1 MEGYQGKSAQNENQV
16 SLQNDLQQK
25 GPQIETK
32 FSSIANASP
41 QSQQMQN
48 FAAIA
53 NGSAY
58 AQRMTQLHAIANGGG
73 AEGASTF
80 QQPKNNT
87 GLPDQLKSGIE
98 SLGGYSMDDVR
109 VHYNSSKPAQLQAH
123 AYAQGTEIHIAPGQ
137 EKHLPHEAWHVV
149 QQKQGRVKP
158 TLQMKGIAINDDSA
172 LEKEADVMGAKAMG
186 GGGFAYTPQ
195 TARTASSNGQETILQ
210 PVWINGLPI
219 VKGDWKYELYRW
231 HEIVDGLIWY
241 LIMENDG
248 DSVSYSLYYQVQ
260 DTEFVDVY
268 YKENEGVENRKPITE
283 WLKDGT
289 HWIQNE
295 EEDEKKIS
303 MGTMP
308 ISAAG
313 VDRVKELQAKLSL
326 IKAPKV
332 KDLRKIA
339 RESSLRTL
347 NLAEMRNMQCEKFAI
362 DFQSQISAP
371 NRLSVLF
378 KFRLPK
384 GFVLDREITIDDE
397 THPYHD
403 VEVGSDYHYATIVKI
418 EEEYLIFDNHH
429 LDGVSIDN
437 FLDTLK
443 FQLLEV
449 SGSTSTKVEKSAAEL
464 EPLIQVRICDASKGK
479 EAKSVI
485 SNLNLSEF
493 RAAFK

>member
-16 SLQNDLQQK
+16 SLQNDVQQK

-58 AQRMTQLHAIANGGG
+58 AQRMTQLNAIANVGGG

-186 GGGFAYTPQ
+186 GGERKAKSSNKSATTTSIPQLVVQRAVPNDFKPTPNATLLDPDPSKWARPAWYNGAAGGAATIRQ
-195 TARTASSNGQETILQ
+195 HVWEKLRVRDLFEIRLPDDSSQLLCICPYCASAVSFMGASVEHMVSWREYAQSKGARTISELNYWYHDLDNLIVVHSACNSSAQKLEPEDVAMRGHSASSPATWGAS
-210 PVWINGLPI
+210 
-219 VKGDWKYELYRW
+219 
-231 HEIVDGLIWY
+231 HERF
-241 LIMENDG
+241 IMG
-248 DSVSYSLYYQVQ
+248 S
-260 DTEFVDVY
+260 
-268 YKENEGVENRKPITE
+268 I
-283 WLKDGT
+283 
-289 HWIQNE
+289 IQNLKQQFRGSGYE
-295 EEDEKKIS
+295 A
-303 MGTMP
+303 P
-308 ISAAG
+308 
-313 VDRVKELQAKLSL
+313 ELFGRM
-326 IKAPKV
+326 
-332 KDLRKIA
+332 D
-339 RESSLRTL
+339 
-347 NLAEMRNMQCEKFAI
+347 NL
-362 DFQSQISAP
+362 
-371 NRLSVLF
+371 
-378 KFRLPK
+378 
-384 GFVLDREITIDDE
+384 
-397 THPYHD
+397 
-403 VEVGSDYHYATIVKI
+403 
-418 EEEYLIFDNHH
+418 
-429 LDGVSIDN
+429 
-437 FLDTLK
+437 
-443 FQLLEV
+443 LLEV
-449 SGSTSTKVEKSAAEL
+449 MKGNISFGNALFSIQKLVGDEAFGIATKGL
-464 EPLIQVRICDASKGK
+464 L
-479 EAKSVI
+479 
-485 SNLNLSEF
+485 
-493 RAAFK
+493 